1 MIYLYFND
9 MKIKIN
15 PTTYLVWLVLIFT
28 DKADFLLCS
37 LVCAILHECSHIAA
51 YLSYGTY
58 VTEVEFLPFG
68 LSARVGK
75 TENLSCSGECFCA
88 LCGPMINLFMSAG
101 FVFLSDSLLVGCEYF
116 VVCNLALF
124 SINMLPVIPLDGG
137 RVLYFILLKYKGVDV
152 AARVSRIISIFIVIV
167 LLLIGAL
174 LLFCSGY
181 NAFVLFIG
189 CYLLVYVL
197 TADSCF

>member
-1 MIYLYFND
+1 

-51 YLSYGTY
+51 YLSYGAY

-75 TENLSCSGECFCA
+75 TDNLSCSGECFCA

-101 FVFLSDSLLVGCEYF
+101 FLLLSDSLLGGCEYF
-116 VVCNLALF
+116 ILCNLALF

-137 RVLYFILLKYKGVDV
+137 RILYFILLRYKGVEF
-152 AARVSRIISIFIVIV
+152 ASRVVKVVSILIVV
-167 LLLIGAL
+167 GLLLSGAL
-174 LLFCSGY
+174 LLFYSGY

-189 CYLLVYVL
+189 CYLLIYVL